1 MGAKR
6 QISRLTQFI
15 HTTLQLF
22 NITIF
27 LQHTGNVEQYTHTKI
42 TVLGNLVY
50 SDSLIS
56 QSLSHTEYIAFIAM
70 GSLFDV
76 LSSKLLYIVVKDRLG
91 TRLLRLLNCNLYVI
105 CNFLIF
111 ENFLLRNV
119 CA

>member
-1 MGAKR
+1 MSNSIRTK
-6 QISRLTQFI
+6 
-15 HTTLQLF
+15 
-22 NITIF
+22 
-27 LQHTGNVEQYTHTKI
+27 KI